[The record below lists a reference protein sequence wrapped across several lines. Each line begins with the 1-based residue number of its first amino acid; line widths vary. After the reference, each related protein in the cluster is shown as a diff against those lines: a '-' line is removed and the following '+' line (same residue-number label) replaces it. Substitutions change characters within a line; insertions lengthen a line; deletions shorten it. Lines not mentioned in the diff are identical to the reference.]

1 MELTLTLILI
11 GVTML
16 LGLLSP
22 VAFALVLFTRDREDG
37 TAGSATED

>member
-1 MELTLTLILI
+1 MELTLVLIAATL
-11 GVTML
+11 L

-37 TAGSATED
+37 TAGSTTEN